1 MSTQQ
6 QFWIVHYQRMWL
18 GGNSFSPSEPDP
30 YFLRKMIGEG
40 SLLGADAL
48 LTFALTT
55 ELPGIS
61 ERAGI
66 FADRAPPPSVVA
78 AAEREGLP
86 SGVLQGFFPGHT
98 SGYPGWFT
106 RWTSRRALAGATA
119 AQPQPQVSVAMGISR
134 ALCRG
139 GDMFLIRIA
148 VFDGSGGSSTTLY
161 NQTAGILP
169 PNSTATP
176 RPCPGLSPATPAT
189 PATSA
194 AATTPPSPFSC
205 TQRVAPAGASFGE
218 VLNLTVAVGS
228 RLTVEFSEI
237 APVGCVIF
245 GTLLLESRGRRS
257 SFFGVLH

>member
-1 MSTQQ
+1 M
-6 QFWIVHYQRMWL
+6 L
-18 GGNSFSPSEPDP
+18 
-30 YFLRKMIGEG
+30 
-40 SLLGADAL
+40 
-48 LTFALTT
+48 
-55 ELPGIS
+55 
-61 ERAGI
+61 
-66 FADRAPPPSVVA
+66 
-78 AAEREGLP
+78 
-86 SGVLQGFFPGHT
+86 
-98 SGYPGWFT
+98 
-106 RWTSRRALAGATA
+106 
-119 AQPQPQVSVAMGISR
+119 
-134 ALCRG
+134 
-139 GDMFLIRIA
+139 LIRIA

-228 RLTVEFSEI
+228 RITVEFSEI